1 MMVDQEI
8 ENKEIAK
15 QYKEL
20 LRISYQTLTQSD
32 KKLIRTAFDT
42 AVDAH
47 KAQRRKSGEA
57 YIFHPI
63 NVAKIV
69 ADQIGL
75 DATSIAAALLH
86 DVVEDTPYTLEDI
99 ERLTNPKV
107 AKIVQGLTKI
117 SHLKKDKDI
126 SMQAENFRKMLLT
139 LHDDIRVIIIKIA
152 DRLHNMKTLEGLP
165 EYKQVKTA
173 SETLFIYAPLAH
185 RIGLYNIKTELE
197 DLGFKYTE
205 PLRYNALKN
214 KLEETEEEQRKYIQ
228 RFSSMVEQ
236 ALNKEAVKYQ
246 IQGRSKSIF
255 SIHQKMLKQ
264 NIPFDLVY
272 DKFAIRVIY
281 KAQRRKEKFF
291 AWKIYSIIT
300 DHFVPNPTRL
310 RDWITSPK
318 STGYE
323 ALHVTVM
330 GPDKRWV
337 EVQIRSERMHEIA
350 EKGYAAHYKYKQGDQ
365 KTEGIDSWL
374 DRLREV
380 LENNNGNAVD
390 FVRDFKLNLYAE
402 EIFVFTPNG
411 DLKSLPKGA
420 TALDF
425 AFHVHTEVGMKTR
438 GARVNNKLVPLSRV
452 LKSGDQVEIITS
464 ENAKPT
470 ANWVD
475 FVKTS
480 RARSKIKSSLNE
492 EKKRIATDGKE
503 ILRRKLKQLKI
514 TMDHKTEGYILRYF
528 KLNTSQDLYYRV
540 GLGTIDNKKLKA
552 FANDYNSSFLNFFKK
567 RLRQFSD
574 SSKKEAL
581 PSFTPNY
588 DKLLF
593 GKERESLSY
602 ALAACCNPI
611 PGDDVFGFITVNEGI
626 KVHKMDCPN
635 AISLNA
641 NYAYRIIDAKWVDSS
656 SDEFSAQ
663 LYLSGIDNL
672 GLVNAVTELISN
684 TMHVNILSLSF
695 EAEDGVFKGK
705 INVSV
710 QNQTILNRLV
720 NHLEKLQG
728 IEKVTRG

>member
-1 MMVDQEI
+1 MVDQEI

-205 PLRYNALKN
+205 PLRYNSLKN

-380 LENNNGNAVD
+380 LENNTGNAVD

-514 TMDHKTEGYILRYF
+514 TMDNKTEGYILRYF

-574 SSKKEAL
+574 SPKKEPL
-581 PSFTPNY
+581 PSFTPKY

-695 EAEDGVFKGK
+695 EADDGVFKGK